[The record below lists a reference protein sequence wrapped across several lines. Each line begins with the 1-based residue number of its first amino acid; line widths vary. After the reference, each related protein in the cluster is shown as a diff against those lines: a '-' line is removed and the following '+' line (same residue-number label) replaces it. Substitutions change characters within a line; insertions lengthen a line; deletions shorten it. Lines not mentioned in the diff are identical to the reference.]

1 MYREIKALSSMKT
14 QDLFNQQKP
23 IQYANPIIHA
33 TMKTSIDK
41 ENASNDVSYRNEL
54 VDIEL
59 VVPNRYM
66 HLILVS

>member
-1 MYREIKALSSMKT
+1 MKT

-41 ENASNDVSYRNEL
+41 ELSSNEEAYRNEL
-54 VDIEL
+54 VDIEQFQYL
-59 VVPNRYM
+59 KYYNEYGF
-66 HLILVS
+66 

>member
-1 MYREIKALSSMKT
+1 MYREIKALLSMKT

-41 ENASNDVSYRNEL
+41 ELSSNEEAYRNEL

-59 VVPNRYM
+59 YIYIYM
-66 HLILVS
+66 FDL